1 MALETAQQAKTVA
14 VGCDLLPPRAHGKE
28 GIDGSRGT
36 RGVQLLRNRYS
47 DRESSGAPFS
57 HSAALRETSIPRNRA
72 DDPSMVRRGSTVRVR
87 QRALQT
93 PAKAP
98 FVLRL
103 LARAPPC
110 GGYEEPFMESSGH
123 ERRRQS
129 RVFALNAR
137 SGDVR
142 SPLATINSRSRF
154 SSSRLSPTS
163 ISASLPAPKWRSETW
178 RNRAVTIEGRYRLEN
193 VVDEPPEIFD
203 DLSRAASG
211 RCAVEATHREPL
223 TTKEQ
228 EAIGRWRR
236 LSTWRKAFALGA
248 SLSGPSGSA
257 SLLGGLIFGRSRK
270 A

>member
-1 MALETAQQAKTVA
+1 MQPAQPVANRVALETAQQAKTVA

-28 GIDGSRGT
+28 GIDSSRGT

-87 QRALQT
+87 QRALQ
-93 PAKAP
+93 KARKGA
-98 FVLRL
+98 FCFTSDLRVHH
-103 LARAPPC
+103 RAV
-110 GGYEEPFMESSGH
+110 GMEPFMEPSGH

-178 RNRAVTIEGRYRLEN
+178 RNRAVTTEGRYRLEN
-193 VVDEPPEIFD
+193 VVDEPTEIFD
-203 DLSRAASG
+203 DLYLGLRAGGALWKQLTVSR
-211 RCAVEATHREPL
+211 
-223 TTKEQ
+223 
-228 EAIGRWRR
+228 
-236 LSTWRKAFALGA
+236 
-248 SLSGPSGSA
+248 
-257 SLLGGLIFGRSRK
+257 
-270 A
+270 

>member
-1 MALETAQQAKTVA
+1 MQPAQPVANRVALETAQQAKTVA

-87 QRALQT
+87 QRALQNARKGAFCFT
-93 PAKAP
+93 SD
-98 FVLRL
+98 LRVHH
-103 LARAPPC
+103 RAV
-110 GGYEEPFMESSGH
+110 GMEPFMEPSGH

-178 RNRAVTIEGRYRLEN
+178 RNRAVTTEGRYRLEN
-193 VVDEPPEIFD
+193 VVDEPTEIFD
-203 DLSRAASG
+203 DLYLGLRAGGALWKQLTVSR
-211 RCAVEATHREPL
+211 
-223 TTKEQ
+223 
-228 EAIGRWRR
+228 
-236 LSTWRKAFALGA
+236 
-248 SLSGPSGSA
+248 
-257 SLLGGLIFGRSRK
+257 
-270 A
+270 